1 VRLLITT
8 PDALIVSADDVI
20 AVTAEDAS
28 GAFGILPG
36 HADLVTALEVSV
48 MSWVQ
53 RDGRRRYCALRGG
66 VLHVRDGS
74 EIAIATPEA
83 LIADDL
89 ERLDTEVLEKLRA
102 DAEEERAARAYTEQ
116 LRLRAMRQ
124 ILTFLRPQRRSGMET

>member
-53 RDGRRRYCALRGG
+53 RDSRRRYCALRGG

-89 ERLDTEVLEKLRA
+89 ERLDIGVLEKLCA
-102 DAEEERAARAYTEQ
+102 NVEEERAARAYTEQ

>member
-66 VLHVRDGS
+66 VIHVRDGS

-102 DAEEERAARAYTEQ
+102 DAEEERAARAHTEQ
-116 LRLRAMRQ
+116 LRLRAMRH
-124 ILTFLRPQRRSGMET
+124 ILTFLRPQRRPGMET

>member
-1 VRLLITT
+1 MRLLITT
-8 PDALIVSADDVI
+8 PDGVVVNADDVI

-28 GAFGILPG
+28 GSFGILPG

-48 MSWVQ
+48 MSWAE

-74 EIAIATPEA
+74 EVAVATQEA

-89 ERLDTEVLEKLRA
+89 DRLDAQVLEKLRA
-102 DAEEERAARAYTEQ
+102 DAEEERAARVHTEQ

-124 ILTFLRPQRRSGMET
+124 ILTFLRPQRRPGVEP